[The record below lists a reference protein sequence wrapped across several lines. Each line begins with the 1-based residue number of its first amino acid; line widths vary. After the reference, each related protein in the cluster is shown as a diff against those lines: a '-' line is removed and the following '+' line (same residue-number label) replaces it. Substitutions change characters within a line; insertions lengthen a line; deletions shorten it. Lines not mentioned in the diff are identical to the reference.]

1 MNVRSLAAA
10 AALLISPLSLLALPP
25 VSSSVNQTRPWTS
38 RDIAQVTGKPFAA
51 TRTTKEVL
59 TGADGSPVTREISS
73 KVVRDASGRVRMETP
88 IVHQPDG
95 NADPSNV
102 AVQVYDPVGHTILS
116 WTTQGKVATLI
127 HLAPQTAAAASA
139 QGSSSE
145 TESLGSQSVNNVVA
159 KGERVMQV
167 MPAGAGGYKESATVV
182 TETWTSSDL
191 QVPVRQVINDPRR
204 GTITTELSG
213 ISQSEPDAS
222 LFQAPAGYTV
232 QDLTPSTTASTG
244 AR

>member
-1 MNVRSLAAA
+1 MNVRSFAAA
-10 AALLISPLSLLALPP
+10 AALLLSPLSLLAL
-25 VSSSVNQTRPWTS
+25 SSNQSRPWTS
-38 RDIAQVTGKPFAA
+38 RDIAQVTGRPFAA

-59 TGADGSPVTREISS
+59 TGADGSSVTREFSS
-73 KVVRDASGRVRMETP
+73 KVVRDANGRVRTETP

-95 NADPSNV
+95 KADPSNV
-102 AVQVYDPVGHTILS
+102 AVQVYDPVGRTILS

-127 HLAPQTAAAASA
+127 HLPPQTAAVSA
-139 QGSSSE
+139 TGSSNE
-145 TESLGSQSVNNVVA
+145 VESLGSQSVNNLNA

-182 TETWTSSDL
+182 TETWTASDL

-213 ISQSEPDAS
+213 ISQSVPDAS

-232 QDLTPSTTASTG
+232 QDLTPKTKAAAG
-244 AR
+244 AQ